1 MLSREWA
8 GRGWGVGAA
17 GQGAAGTRGPG
28 RHHETCEETCLN
40 VRALTGEG
48 GAPGQA
54 KGRVEAG
61 PGEARGR
68 QGLPPPPGR
77 SWGDPPPRVWFQWR
91 FPGRESMR
99 ASPGPSQLHP
109 EALPEMPKDLA
120 PKLWTLGADA
130 GPGAAGCTQ
139 GWPLGCFM
147 SIGEFNVVGA
157 AKNLTVNLPA
167 GEELTP
173 VTQGALWAELCPP
186 QIPMWKP

>member
-8 GRGWGVGAA
+8 GRGGVCGGVVAA

-68 QGLPPPPGR
+68 QGQPPPPGR

-109 EALPEMPKDLA
+109 EALHEMPKDLA
-120 PKLWTLGADA
+120 PELRTLGADA

-139 GWPLGCFM
+139 GRSLGYFT
-147 SIGEFNVVGA
+147 S
-157 AKNLTVNLPA
+157 KNLRVNLPA
-167 GEELTP
+167 EEELTP

-186 QIPMWKP
+186 QIPMQKP